1 MIINILHAEYV
12 ENFKLKLL
20 FNNRETLLVD
30 LEETIM
36 NDSRSI
42 FAPLRNPD
50 YFKAFSVRLNTV
62 TWENEADFAPEYLLE
77 LGQKQLNKIMADA

>member
-1 MIINILHAEYV
+1 MILNIIYAEHV
-12 ENFKLKLL
+12 EKYKLKLL
-20 FNNRETLLVD
+20 FNNRETLFVD

-77 LGQKQLNKIMADA
+77 LGLKQSNKIMADT